1 MVTKSA
7 QKYVLALFFS
17 SIFAFW
23 HILSDRFDLVI
34 SLQWKTKPAVWRLQL
49 AGGLHVWAR
58 QLGARTGHFP
68 LLQTPFSRQQIQGK
82 SSANLGTLN
91 RQARNAK
98 YMFCKKNFGSAV
110 RRYLSLGGHEFESR
124 A

>member
-17 SIFAFW
+17 SIFAVW
-23 HILSDRFDLVI
+23 HSLCDRFNSVI
-34 SLQWKTKPAVWRLQL
+34 SLQWKTKPAVRRLQL

-68 LLQTPFSRQQIQGK
+68 LLQTPFSRQQVQGK
-82 SSANLGTLN
+82 SSANLGT
-91 RQARNAK
+91 
-98 YMFCKKNFGSAV
+98 
-110 RRYLSLGGHEFESR
+110 FEQIG
-124 A
+124 AQC